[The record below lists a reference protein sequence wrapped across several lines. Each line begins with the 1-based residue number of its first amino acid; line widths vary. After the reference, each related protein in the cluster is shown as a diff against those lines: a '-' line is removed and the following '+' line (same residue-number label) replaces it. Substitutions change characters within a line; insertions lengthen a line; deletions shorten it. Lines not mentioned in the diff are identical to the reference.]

1 MRLVIF
7 AWMADAIC
15 LQLKEAPVERKTQL
29 SRDMAAVLVELASHN
44 SALDDLVAQM
54 HAAAYEVES
63 SSSSSSEDDCKTAK
77 PKMTK
82 RMEKMT
88 DKEGLPMVSSFIR
101 DVHDVRSH
109 SIPLNEHI
117 LEKQCLRV

>member
-1 MRLVIF
+1 MVG
-7 AWMADAIC
+7 ASC

-63 SSSSSSEDDCKTAK
+63 SSSSSSSEDDCKTAK

-88 DKEGLPMVSSFIR
+88 DKEGLPMVSSFTR

-109 SIPLNEHI
+109 NIPLNEHI
-117 LEKQCLRV
+117 FEKQCLRV